1 MEADA
6 TKRVGYL
13 ELLRTNRT
21 YRGLFTANVLSQV
34 GTWFGTIALFVLAAE
49 VSGLPELAVGIVLVL
64 RMFALALPQPFTG
77 MLADRYS
84 RKWLMVIAEVLAGG
98 VVLLYLLVDGPEDWA
113 IYYGCIVGQMVLHAL
128 FVPAETAALPSIV
141 GEGEALVTANALNS
155 ATWSVAL
162 AFGASLGGFTVAAWG
177 VKAAF
182 LIDAGTFFL
191 AAALLSRLRIEQDTE
206 PPTGSILREGTRQIL
221 DGVKRIRATPPVYRI
236 LTAKALWSI
245 SGGGLIYCLVMLGD
259 EIGGLEVAAGVGILF
274 AARGVGS
281 GLGPIVARSWLTD
294 RSRWSFH
301 LGSMVSLCGLFYVAV
316 ALVPWSAWIAVL
328 VLLAHAASGANWVL
342 STVMLQERTQDDW
355 RGRVFS
361 ADFLLMTTTNGL
373 SSLGA
378 ALLVASGVLDLRQ
391 LVMALAVAQV
401 AAGMLWLLLTR
412 PGERRYW
419 EEQQRKTPEETGAL
433 HA

>member
-1 MEADA
+1 MDGVGED
-6 TKRVGYL
+6 RVGYF

-21 YRGLFTANVLSQV
+21 YRGLFAANVLSQV
-34 GTWFGTIALFVLAAE
+34 GTWFGTIALFILAAE

-64 RMFALALPQPFTG
+64 RMFAMAVPQPFTG

-113 IYYGCIVGQMVLHAL
+113 LYYGCIVAQMALHAL
-128 FVPAETAALPSIV
+128 FVPAETAALPNIV

-162 AFGASLGGFTVAAWG
+162 AFGASLGGLTVAVWG
-177 VKAAF
+177 TDVAF
-182 LIDAGTFFL
+182 IIDAGTFFL
-191 AAALLSRLRIEQDTE
+191 AALIIARLRITQDTE
-206 PPTGSILREGTRQIL
+206 PPEGSIITGGFRLIR
-221 DGVKRIRATPPVYRI
+221 DGVRRIRASPPIYRI
-236 LTAKALWSI
+236 LTAKAMWSV
-245 SGGGLIYCLVMLGD
+245 SGGGLIYCLILLGD
-259 EIGGLEVAAGVGILF
+259 EIGAIEVAAGVGLLF

-281 GLGPIVARSWLTD
+281 GLGPIVARSMLTD

-301 LGSMVSLCGLFYVAV
+301 LGSMVSLCGLLYVVV
-316 ALVPWSAWIAVL
+316 ALIPWTPWIAVL

-342 STVMLQERTQDDW
+342 STVMLQERTEDTW

-378 ALLVASGVLDLRQ
+378 AMLIAYDVLDLRG
-391 LVMALAVAQV
+391 LVTLLAVGQV
-401 AAGMLWLLLTR
+401 LSGMVWLALTR
-412 PGERRYW
+412 PGERQYW
-419 EEQQRKTPEETGAL
+419 EEQQHKNPDAIDVL